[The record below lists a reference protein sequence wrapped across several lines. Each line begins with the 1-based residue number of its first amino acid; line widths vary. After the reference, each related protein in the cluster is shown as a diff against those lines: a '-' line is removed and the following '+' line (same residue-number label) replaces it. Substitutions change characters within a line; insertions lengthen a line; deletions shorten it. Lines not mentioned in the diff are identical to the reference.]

1 MKQLKTLPHDE
12 EFFSVYAML
21 IRTIRRSKT
30 AAQLVS
36 AATEIGII
44 YTASLSALQPI
55 FPDVAAVIA
64 LGVALLGTA
73 VIEIGLRVLAPQSVD
88 AVLYRR
94 YAGLHLPMT
103 IAVALLTIV
112 LLGTSGLL
120 SFKNS
125 KVIVDTFAPEAT
137 QQETTPVDSIYQSQE
152 QEERILFTQDS
163 TSLAERFAAEM
174 TATSTAFDQS
184 IAVKEREL
192 RNYRHK
198 EIRTKQSFATR
209 KDQVLLERDQL
220 KAERAQALAQLERQ
234 RQAAFTD
241 LRTAAKDALTLVS
254 TAYTVELDSIKR
266 VNTLALQQ
274 RDTTVSNYGLG
285 LGWFTLVC
293 LFIFCVAVIL
303 DRVHAKGSGIEDKV
317 EISQYDFMPSV
328 WINAWQAL
336 RERLNYWF
344 QERIKRFQDAT
355 PPAPLPTD
363 REELYDP
370 TTINNIKITLR
381 LEQEAAA
388 SEEDNVILIPSKR
401 RQIGFRQATENTD
414 TERAHTKNS
423 CAIKD
428 TPTEYD
434 LRQWKQRLKDYK
446 KRLGRH
452 TQKKL
457 VTERRG
463 ETVSSRT
470 LSAIENNQKWVEHYT
485 QLLEQYSNLNKD

>member
-1 MKQLKTLPHDE
+1 MKQQKTLPQDQ

-21 IRTIRRSKT
+21 IRTISRSKT

-88 AVLYRR
+88 AVLYHR
-94 YAGLHLPMT
+94 YEGLHLPMT

-125 KVIVDTFAPEAT
+125 KVIVDTFAPEAN
-137 QQETTPVDSIYQSQE
+137 QQITTTVDSIYQSQE
-152 QEERILFTQDS
+152 QEQRTSFTQDS
-163 TSLAERFAAEM
+163 VALAERFSAEI
-174 TATSTAFDQS
+174 TATGTAFDQR
-184 IAVKEREL
+184 IAAKEREL
-192 RNYRHK
+192 RNYRRK
-198 EIRTKQSFATR
+198 EIRTTQSFASR
-209 KDQVLLERDQL
+209 KDQILLERDQL
-220 KAERAQALAQLERQ
+220 KAERAQDLAQFEHQ

-241 LRTAAKDALTLVS
+241 LRTATKEALTLVN
-254 TAYTVELDSIKR
+254 TAYTAELDSIKR
-266 VNTLALQQ
+266 VNILALKQ

-293 LFIFCVAVIL
+293 LLIFCVAVIL

-317 EISQYDFMPSV
+317 EISQYDFMPTIWV
-328 WINAWQAL
+328 NAWQAL

-355 PPAPLPTD
+355 PPAPLPAD

-370 TTINNIKITLR
+370 TAINNIQITLR
-381 LEQEAAA
+381 LEQEAA
-388 SEEDNVILIPSKR
+388 SQEDNVILIPSKR

-457 VTERRG
+457 AIERKG
-463 ETVSSRT
+463 ETVSIRT

-485 QLLEQYSNLNKD
+485 QLLQEYSNLNED